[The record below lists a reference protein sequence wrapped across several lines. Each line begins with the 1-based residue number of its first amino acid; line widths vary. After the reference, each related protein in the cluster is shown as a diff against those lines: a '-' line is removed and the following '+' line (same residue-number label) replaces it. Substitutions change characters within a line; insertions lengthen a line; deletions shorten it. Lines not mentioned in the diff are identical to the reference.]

1 MTAPALLSV
10 FDGRRCAGFLLHRG
24 PAGWEAFT
32 ADAVSIGVFPT
43 RQDAANAIPLQEE
56 TPTCTQS

>member
-1 MTAPALLSV
+1 MTTASLLSV

-32 ADAVSIGVFPT
+32 AEQISLGIF
-43 RQDAANAIPLQEE
+43 RSKQDAANAIPLQEE
-56 TPTCTQS
+56 SSACS